1 VGVCVVW
8 VGGGVGG
15 GGVCCGVVCVWRVEG
30 EGGEWGGGGCGM
42 GRGRVWEVEW
52 NVEWESKVMFVCA
65 VMSKPKLLSDG
76 PVCVC
81 VCGCVCVCV

>member
-1 VGVCVVW
+1 MW
-8 VGGGVGG
+8 
-15 GGVCCGVVCVWRVEG
+15 
-30 EGGEWGGGGCGM
+30 
-42 GRGRVWEVEW
+42 RGRVWNVEW

-81 VCGCVCVCV
+81 VCVCGCVGVWRGGEG